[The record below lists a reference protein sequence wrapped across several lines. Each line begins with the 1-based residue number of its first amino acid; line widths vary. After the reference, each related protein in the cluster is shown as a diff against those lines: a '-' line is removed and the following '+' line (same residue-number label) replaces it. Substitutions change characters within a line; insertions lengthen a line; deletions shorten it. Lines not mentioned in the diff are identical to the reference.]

1 MSENLEKDCKQ
12 DFQSLL
18 ADNRRL
24 LAQLAELE
32 AQAKSFA
39 EEARAWRHE
48 VLEWE
53 NQWNR
58 YFRLPET
65 VEEDE
70 EGVSQR

>member
-1 MSENLEKDCKQ
+1 MSENSEKDCKQ

-39 EEARAWRHE
+39 EEARAWRHQAY
-48 VLEWE
+48 EWE
-53 NQWNR
+53 VQWSR
-58 YFRLPET
+58 YFRLPEP
-65 VEEDE
+65 VDDDD